1 MSGRGNSTF
10 TGVVVTTP
18 IPIVMPVLPTS
29 GIAPPGGVYDNPQ
42 IQVDHN
48 GRIRALAEGTPTTS
62 GVDSVTSG
70 NPDTIIIGGSATDPT
85 VAANTALV
93 TTTSPNLA
101 TGAEIANYVN
111 TVLSGG
117 PLVYEGGYNAITDT
131 PPLIGPGFT
140 INQGSAYTVTV
151 AGPFYAEQVEVGD
164 LLIAETTIAPTFGT
178 LADWTTV
185 QNNIG
190 VATTTTPG
198 IVSVPVVGGL
208 SVSGAGAVSMPSV
221 GATGSYTNAD
231 ITVDAQGR
239 VTAAS
244 NGGGGGAEWTF
255 TRGMTGQT
263 RGLWWHYPSSQYGL
277 AVSNGLVS
285 STSGSGVLPL
295 TYPASSHPA
304 IVVPAD
310 CTLTEFSVCGTIT
323 TANVT
328 LQFALMRGTIVEGV
342 GTSYTLS
349 PVGSTLSQAVT
360 TNTYR
365 CLRATGLS
373 QSLNA
378 GDVLIPFFRRSTD
391 SSTANFRY
399 FRCVLNIRATFV

>member
-1 MSGRGNSTF
+1 MSGIGNSTY
-10 TGVVVTTP
+10 TGVVPTTP
-18 IPIVMPVLPTS
+18 IPIVMPVVPTS
-29 GIAPPGGVYDNPQ
+29 GLAPPGGIYNNPQ
-42 IQVDHN
+42 IQVDNN

-117 PLVYEGGYNAITDT
+117 PLVYEGGYNAATNT
-131 PPLIGPGFT
+131 PDLTGPGAT
-140 INQGSAYTVTV
+140 VNQGSAYTVTV
-151 AGPFYAEQVEVGD
+151 AGPFYTEQVEVGD
-164 LLIAETTIAPTFGT
+164 LLIAETTIAAGAGT

-221 GATGSYTNAD
+221 GATGSYTSSN

-239 VTAAS
+239 VTSAS
-244 NGGGGGAEWTF
+244 NGGGSLWIRNIPHYSY
-255 TRGMTGQT
+255 TRAAAWYMMNTLYGPADAD
-263 RGLWWHYPSSQYGL
+263 GLWS
-277 AVSNGLVS
+277 S
-285 STSGSGVLPL
+285 STGSGLIPT
-295 TYPASSHPA
+295 TYAAANHPC
-304 IVVPAD
+304 IVVPLD
-310 CTLTEFSVCGTIT
+310 CTLTSFSTTGVASTINSDYVLLLLHCRLPGPPGTPGAWNVLADYQATTTIT
-323 TANVT
+323 A
-328 LQFALMRGTIVEGV
+328 GV
-342 GTSYTLS
+342 VDKIGTS
-349 PVGSTLSQAVT
+349 
-360 TNTYR
+360 
-365 CLRATGLS
+365 GLS
-373 QSLNA
+373 IPLLEGDALVMGMRRLDGSLTFSFWR
-378 GDVLIPFFRRSTD
+378 GV
-391 SSTANFRY
+391 
-399 FRCVLNIRATFV
+399 VNIIATL